1 MVFVPVPGIGKPD
14 LSEPMMNW
22 ANYIDSHLLP
32 GILWQKTWD
41 PEGILSTIGAV
52 VTGLF
57 GMSAAGII
65 KQYKESKSLDQL
77 MMYGFILA
85 FTGYITHYIFPI
97 NKALWSSS
105 FTLLTAGVSALTLG
119 TCIYYIDKKKNEKRN
134 EYTHSLWSKSN
145 CCLYPFK
152 PFGFCILQRFF
163 YRGGTQ

>member
-32 GILWQKTWD
+32 GVLWQKTWD
-41 PEGILSTIGAV
+41 PEGILSTMGAV

-77 MMYGFILA
+77 NDLWFLYLHLPV
-85 FTGYITHYIFPI
+85 YITNYIFP
-97 NKALWSSS
+97 
-105 FTLLTAGVSALTLG
+105 
-119 TCIYYIDKKKNEKRN
+119 
-134 EYTHSLWSKSN
+134 H
-145 CCLYPFK
+145 
-152 PFGFCILQRFF
+152 
-163 YRGGTQ
+163 